1 VRRPPA
7 EVVIVGNGLLST
19 VPPFRGL
26 RRVAAVADALAGPEG
41 EDPRPERLVVA
52 CAPLA
57 EDGEAI
63 RQVVAQAGQKDAT
76 VLLVDAACPGRPVVA
91 VDPSGELSSPV
102 PVAWLEQGSV
112 RAFSLTG
119 DEATELLDLVASSR
133 RDAPSSWS
141 ESDAEVCHVR
151 DWVVLDGAGRD
162 EPLVRVEL
170 LGKFC
175 VKALGAEVRGGLR
188 TKAREL
194 LAFHLLHP
202 EGATVEA
209 MVEALWPEADT
220 GRGSEWFWTALGNL
234 RSRLRAASGH
244 SDLKVIDRVE
254 DLYRIEARLFDVDL
268 WRFEEALE
276 AMAGAGDDAAM
287 AAALQRAAD
296 EYGGDLLAG
305 DEWQWAQAPRD
316 DVRHR
321 AVDVLAAVAE
331 LHLRAGDSEAALG
344 ALEQALQVEPLAEE
358 LYRRAM
364 ALHAR
369 LSRPDGVRGLFRL
382 LQARLA
388 AVGEAP
394 APPTEQLFAQLVR
407 G

>member
-1 VRRPPA
+1 
-7 EVVIVGNGLLST
+7 
-19 VPPFRGL
+19 
-26 RRVAAVADALAGPEG
+26 RVAAVADALAGPDG
-41 EDPRPERLVVA
+41 DDPRPERLVVA

-63 RQVVAQAGQKDAT
+63 RQAVAQAGQKDAT
-76 VLLVDAACPGRPVVA
+76 VLLVDAACPGRPVVTA
-91 VDPSGELSSPV
+91 DPSGELSSPV
-102 PVAWLEQGSV
+102 PVAWLEQGSM

-151 DWVVLDGAGRD
+151 DWIVLDGAGRD
-162 EPLVRVEL
+162 EPLVRVQM

-175 VKALGAEVRGGLR
+175 VEALGAEVRGGLR

-244 SDLKVIDRVE
+244 SDLKVIDRVD

-276 AMAGAGDDAAM
+276 AMAGAATTPPW
-287 AAALQRAAD
+287 QR
-296 EYGGDLLAG
+296 
-305 DEWQWAQAPRD
+305 PC
-316 DVRHR
+316 
-321 AVDVLAAVAE
+321 
-331 LHLRAGDSEAALG
+331 S
-344 ALEQALQVEPLAEE
+344 
-358 LYRRAM
+358 
-364 ALHAR
+364 
-369 LSRPDGVRGLFRL
+369 
-382 LQARLA
+382 
-388 AVGEAP
+388 
-394 APPTEQLFAQLVR
+394 APPTSTAATCWLETN
-407 G
+407 GS

>member
-1 VRRPPA
+1 
-7 EVVIVGNGLLST
+7 
-19 VPPFRGL
+19 
-26 RRVAAVADALAGPEG
+26 
-41 EDPRPERLVVA
+41 
-52 CAPLA
+52 
-57 EDGEAI
+57 
-63 RQVVAQAGQKDAT
+63 
-76 VLLVDAACPGRPVVA
+76 
-91 VDPSGELSSPV
+91 
-102 PVAWLEQGSV
+102 
-112 RAFSLTG
+112 
-119 DEATELLDLVASSR
+119 
-133 RDAPSSWS
+133 
-141 ESDAEVCHVR
+141 VR
-151 DWVVLDGAGRD
+151 DWIALDGTGRD
-162 EPLVRVEL
+162 EALVRVDL

-175 VKALGAEVRGGLR
+175 VEALGAEVRGGLR

-244 SDLKVIDRVE
+244 SDLKVIDRVD

-287 AAALQRAAD
+287 AVALQRAAD
-296 EYGGDLLAG
+296 EYSGDLLAG

-316 DVRHR
+316 DVRRR
-321 AVDVLAAVAE
+321 AVDVLVALAE
-331 LHLRAGDSEAALG
+331 LRLRGGDSEAALG
-344 ALEQALQVEPLAEE
+344 TLERALHVEPLAEE
-358 LYRRAM
+358 LYRQAM
-364 ALHAR
+364 KLHAT